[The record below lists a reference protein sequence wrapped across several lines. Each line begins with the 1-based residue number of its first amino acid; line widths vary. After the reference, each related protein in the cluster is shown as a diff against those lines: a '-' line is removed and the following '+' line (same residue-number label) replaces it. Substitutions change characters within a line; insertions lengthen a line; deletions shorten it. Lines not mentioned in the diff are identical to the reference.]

1 MSLLGPDRARQQAD
15 LLVGQAVQHLNGF
28 GAEADLLRAIARFAV
43 ERDH

>member
-1 MSLLGPDRARQQAD
+1 VLGQDRARQQAR
-15 LLVGQAVQHLNGF
+15 LLVEQATEHLADH